1 VVSDQKVNGRRTW
14 LFFALFVLVLG
25 AALTWANFNFLN
37 TPSFAHRDFMSLW
50 GGGWAIRHDVNIF
63 DPEVWAPLR
72 LELGSKWR
80 TGDAGNPFPMWTLL
94 LVMPLS
100 LLPLGWGAAVWLAL
114 SQLLLGLVVY
124 FLLIEL
130 GRRKPSV
137 FEFALIAIG
146 VFAFRGTLVTMLNG
160 QITIILMLALTL
172 FLVFVKR
179 DKPFWAG
186 VALAFIILKPNP
198 FIIFAPMIALWLI
211 LRRKWEII
219 AGGVTAVLVMLAA
232 TWIILP
238 GWLLEWQNVRE
249 KTGSS
254 PRSFIMPTLWG
265 AGTEISVQWAPLI
278 GLLLVG
284 GLTLALG
291 WYLYT
296 RSALNER
303 EVVSLAIAAS
313 LLATPYAWAY
323 EHMLLLIPLILYFT
337 RLDRRWLAWVMWLG
351 LAFILPWLFFQVSQQ
366 RGAGTT
372 ELLTPLLVLI
382 VVWLLVIFKKEHRE
396 AVPVPGRVE

>member
-1 VVSDQKVNGRRTW
+1 
-14 LFFALFVLVLG
+14 
-25 AALTWANFNFLN
+25 
-37 TPSFAHRDFMSLW
+37 MSLW
-50 GGGWAIRHDVNIF
+50 GGSWAIRHDVNTYDADI
-63 DPEVWAPLR
+63 WAPLR
-72 LELGSKWR
+72 IELGSKWR

-114 SQLLLGLVVY
+114 NQLLLGLTVY

-130 GRRKPSV
+130 GGRKPSV

-146 VFAFRGTLVTMLNG
+146 VFAFRGTLVTLLNG
-160 QITIILMLALTL
+160 QITIVLMLALTL
-172 FLVFVKR
+172 FLVFIKR

-198 FIIFAPMIALWLI
+198 FIIFAPLIALWLI
-211 LRRKWEII
+211 LHKKYRII
-219 AGGVTAVLVMLAA
+219 AGGVTAVLVMLALTLA
-232 TWIILP
+232 ILP

-265 AGTEISVQWAPLI
+265 VGTEISVQWAPLI
-278 GLLLVG
+278 GLVLVV
-284 GLTLALG
+284 GLTAVLG

-296 RSALNER
+296 RKDLTAQ
-303 EVVSLAIAAS
+303 EVLSLAIVGS

-337 RLDRRWLAWVMWLG
+337 RLDRRWLAWLMWLA
-351 LAFILPWLFFQVSQQ
+351 LAFILPWFFFQVSQE
-366 RGAGTT
+366 RSAGTT
-372 ELLTPLLVLI
+372 EVLTPLLAMA
-382 VVWLLVIFKKEHRE
+382 VVWLLVIFKKDVTLPSSSE
-396 AVPVPGRVE
+396 

>member
-1 VVSDQKVNGRRTW
+1 VVEEQQSNPRRTW
-14 LFFALFVLVLG
+14 IFLIVFVLLLG
-25 AALTWANFNFLN
+25 AVLTWANFNFLN
-37 TPSFAHRDFMSLW
+37 TPSYAHRDFMSLW
-50 GGGWAIRHDVNIF
+50 GGSWAIRHDVNTYDADI
-63 DPEVWAPLR
+63 WAPLR
-72 LELGSKWR
+72 IELGSKWR

-114 SQLLLGLVVY
+114 NQLLLGLTVY

-130 GRRKPSV
+130 GGRKPSV

-146 VFAFRGTLVTMLNG
+146 VFAFRGTLVTLLNG
-160 QITIILMLALTL
+160 QITIVLMLALTL
-172 FLVFVKR
+172 FLVFIKR

-198 FIIFAPMIALWLI
+198 FIIFAPLIALWLI
-211 LRRKWEII
+211 LHKKYRII
-219 AGGVTAVLVMLAA
+219 AGGVTAVLVMLALTLA
-232 TWIILP
+232 ILP

-265 AGTEISVQWAPLI
+265 VGTEISVQWAPLI
-278 GLLLVG
+278 GLVLVV
-284 GLTLALG
+284 GLTAVLG

-296 RSALNER
+296 RKDLTAQ
-303 EVVSLAIAAS
+303 EVLSLAIVGS

-337 RLDRRWLAWVMWLG
+337 RLDRRWLAWLMWLA
-351 LAFILPWLFFQVSQQ
+351 LAFILPWFFFQVSQE
-366 RGAGTT
+366 RSAGTT
-372 ELLTPLLVLI
+372 EVLTPLLAMA
-382 VVWLLVIFKKEHRE
+382 VVWLLVIFKKDVTLPSSSE
-396 AVPVPGRVE
+396 